1 MITALIFDFDGLIVD
16 SETPEFDAWRE
27 IYVEFGHDL
36 NMEAWGKIVGVGAM
50 IDPSFLPLPQLEALT
65 GRNLSSLHLSA
76 RATEQAVAR
85 ILSLPPLPGVLEML
99 TAAKQAGLRLAVA
112 SSSPHRWVD
121 GHLTRL
127 GLDHF
132 FDAVRCADDVART
145 KPEPDLY
152 LSALDALKVS
162 PDQAIAFENS
172 PNGVRAARSAGVFV
186 VAIPNPITAQLTLAG
201 ENMRV
206 SSMAEL
212 TLAQLLSIA
221 KPA

>member
-16 SETPEFDAWRE
+16 SETPDFDAWRE
-27 IYVEFGHDL
+27 IYAEFGHDL
-36 NMEAWGKIVGVGAM
+36 KMETWGQNVGGMAASTFR
-50 IDPSFLPLPQLEALT
+50 PYPYLESLT
-65 GRNLSSLHLSA
+65 GRNLSSLNLSA
-76 RATEQAVAR
+76 RATEQAMAR

-99 TAAKQAGLRLAVA
+99 TTAKQAGLRLAVA

-121 GHLTRL
+121 GHLARL

-162 PDQAIAFENS
+162 ADQAIAFEDS
-172 PNGVRAARSAGVFV
+172 PNGVRAARSAGLFV
-186 VAIPNPITAQLTLAG
+186 VAIPNPVTAQLTLVG
-201 ENMRV
+201 ESMRV

-212 TLAQLLSIA
+212 TLAQLLAIV
-221 KPA
+221 KPS